1 MENKEIFENLKK
13 IRKQAPPELDDKVF
27 NALKKQRKRLWLLT
41 PVFAT
46 MILLF
51 IFVYLTKLTQNDK
64 LMAVTYIVELRQPV
78 EYGIY
83 SGEVPLD
90 LEIIPKSLYS
100 YTILENGDTL
110 DSGEFQGLLQDTM
123 VLTTGYH
130 RITIKLKNY
139 STGEE
144 QTVERVFFGL

>member
-1 MENKEIFENLKK
+1 MENNEIFENLKNF
-13 IRKQAPPELDDKVF
+13 RKEAPRELDERVF
-27 NALKKQRKRLWLLT
+27 IALKRRRKRTWLLT
-41 PVFAT
+41 SVFVT
-46 MILLF
+46 VVLLF
-51 IFVYLTKLTQNDK
+51 VLIYFTKLTQSDE
-64 LMAVTYIVELRQPV
+64 LMAVTYIVELHEPE

-123 VLTTGYH
+123 KLATGYH

-144 QTVERVFFGL
+144 QTVERIFFGL